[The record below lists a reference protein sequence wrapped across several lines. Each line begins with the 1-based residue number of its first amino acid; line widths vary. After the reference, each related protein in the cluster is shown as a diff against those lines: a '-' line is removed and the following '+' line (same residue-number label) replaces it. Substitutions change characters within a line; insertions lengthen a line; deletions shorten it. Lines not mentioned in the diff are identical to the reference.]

1 MSGPAVDTT
10 RDTTRDA
17 TRPMRLLRTI
27 RLDPSDTFV
36 FRKAAEPGE
45 WAISGAF
52 LFQDADPDA
61 LDAKGRAALRS
72 GMLGVG
78 SFGWSTLA
86 VVTEITA
93 EERAAAVTALA
104 AWMREVLGAPDDDAA
119 RAAAEEEI
127 AFSASLCDHPVNT
140 LVAVHRGFEDGTL
153 RERFRTLTPRAEA
166 NLTMTDKGA
175 FRAFEFIEVDGEED
189 GVVEQVDLAALMKDR
204 L

>member
-1 MSGPAVDTT
+1 MSDPVQC
-10 RDTTRDA
+10 R
-17 TRPMRLLRTI
+17 RLLRTI

-52 LFQDADPDA
+52 LFDGVDPDR

-72 GMLGVG
+72 GLLGIG

-86 VVTEITA
+86 IVSQITV
-93 EERAAAVTALA
+93 EEREAATVALA
-104 AWMREVLGAPDDDAA
+104 DWMRSALGAPDPETA

-127 AFSASLCDHPVNT
+127 AFSASLCDHPLNT
-140 LVAVHRGFEDGTL
+140 LVAVHRSLEDGAL

-166 NLTMTDKGA
+166 NLTMTEKGA
-175 FRAFEFIEVDGEED
+175 FRAFEFVEVEGED
-189 GVVEQVDLAALMKDR
+189 DAAVEEINLVALMKDR
-204 L
+204 PGC

>member
-1 MSGPAVDTT
+1 
-10 RDTTRDA
+10 
-17 TRPMRLLRTI
+17 MRLLRTI

-52 LFQDADPDA
+52 LFDGVDPDS

-72 GMLGVG
+72 GLLGIG
-78 SFGWSTLA
+78 SFGWSTLG

-93 EERAAAVTALA
+93 PEREAAVTALA
-104 AWMREVLGAPDDDAA
+104 GWMETTLGAPDAETA

-140 LVAVHRGFEDGTL
+140 LVAVHRALEDGAL

-175 FRAFEFIEVDGEED
+175 FRAFEFVEVDGEDDEI
-189 GVVEQVDLAALMKDR
+189 VEEVDLAALMKDR
-204 L
+204 S